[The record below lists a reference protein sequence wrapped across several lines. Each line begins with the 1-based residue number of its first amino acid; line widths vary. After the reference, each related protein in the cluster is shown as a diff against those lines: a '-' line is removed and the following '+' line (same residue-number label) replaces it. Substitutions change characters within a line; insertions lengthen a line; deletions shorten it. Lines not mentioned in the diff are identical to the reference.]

1 MKEIEQDFIG
11 PTKYL
16 NQRDAPLEIPSDIIK
31 SFFRACD
38 ADCDDRLSTDELFR
52 YSEKHQLPFT
62 WDQVNEMFLDAV
74 RGRVVTSE
82 DKRYAPLVLDE
93 IIAAVRGR
101 HRWNTVTKEWEVAYR
116 PTRDYW
122 IIMLQT
128 VSERI
133 FAMPVPRVVPTKIK
147 A

>member
-1 MKEIEQDFIG
+1 MKEIEQDFSG
-11 PTKYL
+11 PAKYL

-31 SFFRACD
+31 TFFRACD
-38 ADCDDRLSTDELFR
+38 ADCNDRLSTDELFR